1 MSVFWKPGT
10 SGPGG
15 SERGDDS
22 AQPIDPKLSKLPLDT
37 QRKSLPIYRH
47 RNSVLFALHKHRTVV
62 IVGETGCGKTTQ
74 VSPRMLR
81 ASWCAGMSPIILYHV
96 VSLCSAEY
104 RGPAVHCLLPFVHDV
119 DSQPVPVDT
128 LVVATGMSSIISLQP
143 VPLSRKHATTTN
155 LSSR

>member
-47 RNSVLFALHKHRTVV
+47 RNSVLFALQKHRTVV

-74 VSPRMLR
+74 VSLRMLR
-81 ASWCAGMSPIILYHV
+81 ASRCA
-96 VSLCSAEY
+96 
-104 RGPAVHCLLPFVHDV
+104 
-119 DSQPVPVDT
+119 
-128 LVVATGMSSIISLQP
+128 
-143 VPLSRKHATTTN
+143 N
-155 LSSR
+155 